1 VGRGKV
7 KGRPKRERLAQREG
21 TVRVRRPQAAFSR
34 LILLLASLSLPP
46 GNAHLSMAFMQA
58 TSKFRSMLTAL
69 LALGVTLFLTG
80 CFQVE
85 QLIKVKPDGSGNVE
99 MTVVITKEALAMM
112 KELSKD
118 NPNAKSPID
127 EMMSEDKGKEQAG
140 NLGEGVTFVKSEKV
154 TNAAGEGVK
163 MIFAFTDVTKL
174 KPSMDMQGGP
184 GGGVPKD
191 AAVAFE
197 FTKGS
202 PASLVVKTVHG
213 GEKAKP
219 DNVPDDKEFE
229 QAAQMMKG
237 MKLTM
242 AIEVVGTI
250 AETDAAHHAGN
261 RVTLAE
267 VPFDEILK
275 SKDAFIAMSK
285 AGTWGESVKVLKEI
299 PGVKVD
305 PKETITIKFK

>member
-1 VGRGKV
+1 
-7 KGRPKRERLAQREG
+7 
-21 TVRVRRPQAAFSR
+21 
-34 LILLLASLSLPP
+34 
-46 GNAHLSMAFMQA
+46 MAVMQSIA
-58 TSKFRSMLTAL
+58 KFRSMLTAL
-69 LALGVTLFLTG
+69 LAIGVTLFLTG

-85 QLIKVKPDGSGNVE
+85 QLIKIKPDGSGTME

-163 MIFAFTDVTKL
+163 MIFAFADVTKL
-174 KPSMDMQGGP
+174 KPSMDMQAGP
-184 GGGVPKD
+184 GGGGGAKD
-191 AAVAFE
+191 AAVGFE

-202 PASLVVKTVHG
+202 PASLVIKTVHG

-242 AIEVVGTI
+242 AIEVVGEI

-267 VPFDEILK
+267 VPFDEVLK
-275 SKDAFIAMSK
+275 NKAAFIAMSK
-285 AGTWGESVKVLKEI
+285 AGTWGDSVKVLKEI